1 MRFWTAHEPRYA
13 ATAAERAEG
22 TVFIKDGFSWPG
34 LFISLPWLL
43 YHRLWLGTLIYVL
56 ISLALGAVGTFL
68 PINDGVGTLIGM
80 IASLYVGFE
89 GNDLRRRKLARQ
101 GYTPVQGLAA
111 KSLLEAETRFF
122 AERPAA
128 VPFRTR
134 PTARATDP
142 LAARPAE
149 PEVLGLFPQPEGRP

>member
-13 ATAAERAEG
+13 ASAAERAEG
-22 TVFIKDGFSWPG
+22 IVFVKDGFSWPG

-43 YHRLWLGTLIYVL
+43 YHRLWLGTLIYVV
-56 ISLALGAVGTFL
+56 ISLAIGAAGAFL
-68 PINDGVGTLIGM
+68 PLNDGAGTLLGL

-89 GNDLRRRKLARQ
+89 GNDLRRRKLAKQ
-101 GYTPVQGLAA
+101 GFTQVQGLSA
-111 KSLLEAETRFF
+111 KSLLEAETAFF

-134 PTARATDP
+134 PAPRATDAV
-142 LAARPAE
+142 AARPAD
-149 PEVLGLFPQPEGRP
+149 PDVLGLFPEPGARP